1 MMSWSLA
8 LQSGSIL
15 LREGIEAM
23 LIIAALAAFLRRA
36 SAHQSLTGLYAGAG
50 LAILASIGGAVVMA
64 LFFNGAHNDQ
74 VEAAIMALAA
84 VLMLYMSGWLFLKQD
99 PKALMGDLK
108 RSADKALAGGS
119 MVSFAALS
127 FLAVFR
133 EGGETVLFLHAL
145 AQTSGGWSFS
155 LISGLAG
162 AAAALVLLYVAMQW
176 FALRLPLRPLFLATS
191 AFLFVMALKF
201 IGQAV
206 QELQELT
213 FVAVTP
219 ADLPDWMTDL
229 GFNASWE
236 AVGVQ
241 IIIALVALAST
252 GWAYVEQT
260 RRLAAPAA
268 AAPVASS
275 VPAE

>member
-23 LIIAALAAFLRRA
+23 LIIAALAAFLRRS
-36 SAHQSLTGLYAGAG
+36 SAQQSLTGLYLGAG
-50 LAILASIGGAVVMA
+50 LAILASLAGAVVMA

-74 VEAAIMALAA
+74 VEAAIMLLAA

-108 RSADKALAGGS
+108 RSVDKAVAGGS

-145 AQTSGGWSFS
+145 AQTSGGWSVS
-155 LISGLAG
+155 LIGGLIA
-162 AAAALVLLYVAMQW
+162 AAAALVVLYIAMQW
-176 FALRLPLRPLFLATS
+176 FALRLPVRPLFLVTS

-206 QELQELT
+206 QEVQELT
-213 FVAVTP
+213 LVPVTP
-219 ADLPDWMTDL
+219 ADLPEMLTAL

-236 AVGVQ
+236 ALGVQ
-241 IIIALVALAST
+241 AIIALVALGST
-252 GWAYVEQT
+252 AWAYVDQQ
-260 RRLAAPAA
+260 RRQAAMAA
-268 AAPVASS
+268 TPVISG

>member
-23 LIIAALAAFLRRA
+23 LIIAALAAFLRRS
-36 SAHQSLTGLYAGAG
+36 SAQQSLTGLYLGAG
-50 LAILASIGGAVVMA
+50 LAILASLAGAVVMA

-74 VEAAIMALAA
+74 VEAAIMLLAA

-108 RSADKALAGGS
+108 RSVDKAVAGGS

-145 AQTSGGWSFS
+145 AQTSGGWSVS
-155 LISGLAG
+155 LIGGLIV
-162 AAAALVLLYVAMQW
+162 AAAALVVLYIAMQW
-176 FALRLPLRPLFLATS
+176 FALRLPVRPLFLVTS

-206 QELQELT
+206 QEVQELT
-213 FVAVTP
+213 LVPVTP
-219 ADLPDWMTDL
+219 ADLPEMLTAL

-236 AVGVQ
+236 ALGVQ
-241 IIIALVALAST
+241 AIIALVALGST
-252 GWAYVEQT
+252 AWAYVDQQ
-260 RRLAAPAA
+260 RRQAAMAA
-268 AAPVASS
+268 TPVISG